1 MTFARAAPTLPAMI
15 ERFDLAVIGAGVV
28 GCAVARRAA
37 LEGARVLVLEKAW
50 DVLDGASKGNSGIL
64 HTGFDAP
71 EGSLE
76 RACVAEGH
84 AEYLAIRERLNLPL
98 LETNAL
104 VLAWSEAEA
113 ERLPALTATAAV
125 NGVAVEPLTGAQAR
139 ALEPGLAEG
148 VVAAFRVPGE
158 HIVDPWSAPHAYLAQ
173 ALANGAALLRG
184 AEATGGA
191 WEGDGWRLD
200 TAQGPVRARAVV
212 NAAGLWGDVVDRL
225 LLGDADFEIRPRKGQ
240 FVVYDKAAFGL
251 TRHILLPVPSDTT
264 KGVVVCRT
272 AWGNLLV
279 GPTAEEQESREDA
292 STDAGALAALMA
304 RGAAILPGLSG
315 MAVTATYAGLRPAT
329 EEKHYRIRHEADRN
343 WVTVG
348 GVRSTGLSAA
358 LGLARH
364 VWGLLALDTP
374 APAAPVWPAAPL
386 IAETGPR
393 DWSRPGH
400 GGIVCHCEMVTRR
413 EIEAALT
420 GPMAARTF
428 AGLKRR
434 TRCGM
439 GRCQGFACM
448 AELAALTQGR
458 LREPM
463 AEPLG

>member
-1 MTFARAAPTLPAMI
+1 MT

-28 GCAVARRAA
+28 GCAIARRAA
-37 LEGARVLVLEKAW
+37 LEGARVVVLEKAW

-76 RACVAEGH
+76 QACVAAGH
-84 AEYLAIRERLNLPL
+84 AEYLAIRDRLNLPL
-98 LETNAL
+98 LETGAL
-104 VLAWSEAEA
+104 VLAWTAEEAD
-113 ERLPALTATAAV
+113 RLPALMAQAAA
-125 NGVAVEPLTGAQAR
+125 NGVAVEPLTAAQAR

-158 HIVDPWSAPHAYLAQ
+158 HVIDPWSAPHAYLAQ
-173 ALANGAALLRG
+173 ALTNGAALMRG

-212 NAAGLWGDVVDRL
+212 NAAGLWGDVVERRL
-225 LLGDADFEIRPRKGQ
+225 LGSAAFEIRPRKGQ
-240 FVVYDKAAFGL
+240 FVVFDKAAFGL
-251 TRHILLPVPSDTT
+251 ARHILLPVPSETT

-292 STDAGALAALMA
+292 STDAATLAALIA
-304 RGAAILPGLSG
+304 RGAAILPGLRG
-315 MAVTATYAGLRPAT
+315 MGVTATYAGLRPAT
-329 EEKHYRIRHEADRN
+329 EEKHYRIRRVPERN

-364 VWGLLALDTP
+364 VWGLLALETAPP
-374 APAAPVWPAAPL
+374 AEPAWPAAPL

-393 DWSRPGH
+393 DWTRPGH

-413 EIEAALT
+413 EIEAALA

-434 TRCGM
+434 TRCAM

-448 AELAALTQGR
+448 AELAALTRGR
-458 LREPM
+458 LREPL